1 MALLG
6 LINNPLIGQDGM
18 IAADTPMIIAY
29 ALAGAA
35 LLGTSFSGE
44 STCAFALYTVAA
56 FSALL
61 GGYALYMMGSYNN
74 IKILDLLVAS
84 RSGVILPNCTC
95 IDLCHVRKN
104 EHCKSATVSRI
115 GSAGTA
121 LPRASTIEDSYAQ
134 YFAFV
139 HLPSRSSSH

>member
-1 MALLG
+1 MDNRVAKPAARFIGAFLLVMALLG

-44 STCAFALYTVAA
+44 STCAFALYAVAA

-61 GGYALYMMGSYNN
+61 GSYALYMMGSYNN
-74 IKILDLLVAS
+74 VKILDLLVAS
-84 RSGVILPNCTC
+84 RSGSYFEIAIALICATC
-95 IDLCHVRKN
+95 GKMN
-104 EHCKSATVSRI
+104 
-115 GSAGTA
+115 TA
-121 LPRASTIEDSYAQ
+121 SQQLFHE
-134 YFAFV
+134 
-139 HLPSRSSSH
+139 

>member
-61 GGYALYMMGSYNN
+61 GGYALYMR
-74 IKILDLLVAS
+74 V
-84 RSGVILPNCTC
+84 PT
-95 IDLCHVRKN
+95 
-104 EHCKSATVSRI
+104 T
-115 GSAGTA
+115 T
-121 LPRASTIEDSYAQ
+121 
-134 YFAFV
+134 
-139 HLPSRSSSH
+139 